1 MKRLQSCEN
10 QEYSLEVIECTCGF
24 HIGFDATFIDQ
35 VGDFAFDC
43 PSCGRCIE
51 TTKLFPE
58 VDDDDENGVFNSTN
72 ENASNLALDHINK
85 IRKKRSEHILNMRKN
100 KK

>member
-58 VDDDDENGVFNSTN
+58 VNDDNGIFNSTN
-72 ENASNLALDHINK
+72 ENEIFNSTINHINK
-85 IRKKRSEHILNMRKN
+85 TRKKRSGHTLNMRKD